1 MTENRLITELRGLA
15 ALLVMLFHFVSV
27 SNNYLRNEYLIR
39 IFAFGKYGVQ
49 IFFLISGFILTI
61 SLVRANYNLK
71 NAGKFLVKRFIRIEP
86 PFIISLTIILVML
99 LIKGAGQN
107 IKIEELF
114 TLPQVLY
121 HLGYWIPFTNYNW
134 LSIVY
139 WTLAIEFQFYILLA
153 LLFPLLK
160 ENKLLRMVSL
170 LAIAS
175 LFFIHDLM
183 TEFQLL
189 YWIPIFVSG
198 ITLAFITS
206 KRNEKLAYLYVVLAI
221 TNLITFIYYPI
232 VISCFVIVTQ
242 CFIYFGNTLRSQFLY
257 FIGKIS
263 YSLYLTHTIIGFTL
277 INLVIS
283 FTDWIILRYISMI
296 LIILITIGFSYY
308 FNRYL
313 EIPFQRFSSKIKY
326 KS

>member
-1 MTENRLITELRGLA
+1 MTENRLITELRGVA
-15 ALLVMLFHFVSV
+15 AFLVMLFHFISV
-27 SNNYLRNEYLIR
+27 SNNFLKNENLIR

-61 SLVRANYNLK
+61 SLVKANYNLK

-86 PFIISLTIILVML
+86 PFIISLSIILLML
-99 LIKGAGQN
+99 LIKGAVQN

-114 TLPQVLY
+114 TLPQVLF
-121 HLGYWIPFTNYNW
+121 HLGYWIPFTNYDW

-139 WTLAIEFQFYILLA
+139 WTLAIEFQFYFLLA
-153 LLFPLLK
+153 VFFPLLK
-160 ENKLLRMVSL
+160 KNTLLRMVCL
-170 LAIAS
+170 LAISS
-175 LFFIHDLM
+175 LFFINDLM
-183 TEFQLL
+183 PGIQLL

-206 KRNEKLAYLYVVLAI
+206 KPNEKLAYLYVVLAI

-242 CFIYFGNTLRSQFLY
+242 FFIYFGNTFRSQFLY

-263 YSLYLTHTIIGFTL
+263 YSLYLTHTLLVLHLLTL
-277 INLVIS
+277 
-283 FTDWIILRYISMI
+283 
-296 LIILITIGFSYY
+296 
-308 FNRYL
+308 
-313 EIPFQRFSSKIKY
+313 
-326 KS
+326 